1 MLPTSNL
8 LDRKLSTYIVSP
20 HGVTT
25 AGNSNTFVVSKN
37 MHVFCITFRR
47 QTFFQDPNPGGHD
60 HFRGIRNIC
69 FNYIDKKYSINQVI
83 DKIIP
88 DSFLTDAAKSA
99 FAYYPP
105 GSTIRNLTLSR
116 DWNNITNIDGVFKIG
131 DKYPIGIIKPNRI
144 GQIDPSSGLP
154 FHPHRDRVADD
165 ALSVDTPADAAITQA
180 VKRWDLDN
188 PANIHPLNNFPR
200 KWLKINNLKS
210 VFEIVSENG
219 DREEEK
225 IILVLSCA
233 GATPGPPAYSTNER
247 MITAQ
252 NLLEGNFRSDA
263 NPDKL
268 CAVLFQNPNF
278 KEDICY
284 LLENN
289 IRFNERLHIGIE
301 KPIHYFNPEED
312 PLRFLYRS
320 RKSFNSLLT
329 QIPGR
334 MGGVRPKYLII
345 KDHKISYCTRDE
357 VLHIELPFIIIKI
370 PDGYK
375 KFLYSRDIEFVQ
387 FFQSFGDTGDQSLT
401 APIGMLQVPHI
412 FANPMN
418 IRVILEEPA
427 QAVAAPVAGAP
438 APVAA
443 APVPEQ
449 AVPVVGPQPPAP
461 STTHLQLI
469 SEYHK
474 KYLKYKQ
481 KYLQLKN

>member
-1 MLPTSNL
+1 MFPTSNL

-25 AGNSNTFVVSKN
+25 AGDSNTFVVSKN
-37 MHVFCITFRR
+37 MHVFCMTFRR
-47 QTFFQDPNPGGHD
+47 QTFFQDPTPGGHD
-60 HFRGIRNIC
+60 HFRGIRNVC
-69 FNYIDKKYSINQVI
+69 YNYIDKKYSINQVI

-88 DSFLTDAAKSA
+88 DTFLTADAKSA

-105 GSTIRNLTLSR
+105 GSTIRNLKLSR
-116 DWNNITNIDGVFKIG
+116 DWNNFTNIDGVFKIG
-131 DKYPIGIIKPNRI
+131 DKYPIGVIKPNRI
-144 GQIDPSSGLP
+144 GQIDSSSGLP
-154 FHPHRDRVADD
+154 FYPPRDRVPDD
-165 ALSVDTPADAAITQA
+165 KLSVDSTPANAAITQA

-200 KWLKINNLKS
+200 KWLKFNNLKS
-210 VFEIVSENG
+210 VFDIITENG
-219 DREEEK
+219 DKEEEK

-233 GATPGPPAYSTNER
+233 EAIPGPPEYSTNER

-252 NLLEGNFRSDA
+252 NLLDGNFRSDA

-312 PLRFLYRS
+312 LKFLYRS

-334 MGGVRPKYLII
+334 MGGVLPKYLII
-345 KDHKISYCTRDE
+345 KDNQINYCTRDE
-357 VLHIELPFIIIKI
+357 VLQIELPFIIIKV

-375 KFLYSRDIEFVQ
+375 KFLYSRDIDFVQ
-387 FFQSFGDTGDQSLT
+387 FSQSFGDAGDQSLT
-401 APIGMLQVPHI
+401 APVGFLQVPHI
-412 FANPMN
+412 FANPTN
-418 IRVILEEPA
+418 IGRILEEA
-427 QAVAAPVAGAP
+427 AAEQAAPAGATP
-438 APVAA
+438 AGA
-443 APVPEQ
+443 AP
-449 AVPVVGPQPPAP
+449 AA
-461 STTHLQLI
+461 THSQLI
-469 SEYHK
+469 NEYYT

>member
-1 MLPTSNL
+1 MFPTSNL

-20 HGVTT
+20 HGITT
-25 AGNSNTFVVSKN
+25 AGHSNTFVISKN

-47 QTFFQDPNPGGHD
+47 QTFFHDPTPGGHD

-69 FNYIDKKYSINQVI
+69 YNYDDKKYSINQVI

-105 GSTIRNLTLSR
+105 GSTIRNLRLSR
-116 DWNNITNIDGVFKIG
+116 DWNNVTNIDGVFKIG

-154 FHPHRDRVADD
+154 FNPHRDRVPDD
-165 ALSVDTPADAAITQA
+165 ILSIDSTPANAAITQA
-180 VKRWDLDN
+180 VKKWDLDN
-188 PANIHPLNNFPR
+188 PSNVNPLNEFPR
-200 KWLKINNLKS
+200 KWLEFNNLKS
-210 VFEIVSENG
+210 TFKIIAENG

-233 GATPGPPAYSTNER
+233 EATRGPPEYSTNER

-252 NLLEGNFRSDA
+252 NLLESNFRSDA

-289 IRFNERLHIGIE
+289 IRFNEKLHIGIE
-301 KPIHYFNPEED
+301 MPIHQFNPEED
-312 PLRFLYRS
+312 EKFLYRS

-334 MGGVRPKYLII
+334 IGGVRPKYLII
-345 KDHKISYCTRDE
+345 KDNKINYCTRDE
-357 VLHIELPFIIIKI
+357 VLYTELPFIIIKI

-375 KFLYSRDIEFVQ
+375 KFLYSRDIDFVQ
-387 FFQSFGDTGDQSLT
+387 FSQSFGDAGDQSLT
-401 APIGMLQVPHI
+401 APVGFLQVPHI
-412 FANPMN
+412 FANPTN
-418 IRVILEEPA
+418 IGRILEE
-427 QAVAAPVAGAP
+427 AAPIGASPVGASPVGAAP
-438 APVAA
+438 AAA
-443 APVPEQ
+443 
-449 AVPVVGPQPPAP
+449 
-461 STTHLQLI
+461 THSQLI
-469 SEYHK
+469 NEYYT